1 MDASEAREHLE
12 MVEKIIAASSS
23 KLEAGGEF
31 FVAWGVAGSAT
42 AVVDTL
48 VWSGRLSQPYMWLGA
63 AALMAALVFTIVR
76 SRAYRKTAGRM
87 SLLQREY
94 LNMLWLAMSL
104 AFLTNVLGFNLFG
117 YLGETAIWNVF
128 EAIVLFFIGMHG
140 NRRAMIGGLILI
152 ASIAC
157 ANFTPA
163 YSGFIL
169 AAGVLF
175 GYAGF
180 GVADLLARE

>member
-12 MVEKIIAASSS
+12 MVEKIIAASST

-31 FVAWGVAGSAT
+31 FVAWGLAGA
-42 AVVDTL
+42 AADVLDTL
-48 VWSGRLSQPYMWLGA
+48 VWNGRLGQPYMWLAGA
-63 AALMAALVFTIVR
+63 FLMAALAFTIVR
-76 SRAYRKTAGRM
+76 SRAARKCGTRM

-94 LNMLWLAMSL
+94 LNMLWLAMAL
-104 AFLTNVLGFNLFG
+104 AFLTNLLGFNLLGFFG
-117 YLGETAIWNVF
+117 MMAIWNVF
-128 EAIVLFFIGMHG
+128 EAVVVLFIGLHG

-157 ANFTPA
+157 ANFIPA
-163 YSGFIL
+163 YNGFIL